1 LKALQIVLMKFAAHI
16 VLFCFLVSPAA
27 SLAQQ
32 ADNHS
37 ISFYKIDNRVK
48 VYVAEKL
55 AYDSNLIDGN
65 PDLATEINI
74 ERHLKK
80 GLNSIKVELYNGSDM
95 NDFIADTSWEIRY
108 EIFNNG
114 ESIDYMHQVSKKG
127 TEGLVFEYKHDI
139 FKK

>member
-1 LKALQIVLMKFAAHI
+1 MKFTTNL
-16 VLFCFLVSPAA
+16 VLFYFLVSPAA
-27 SLAQQ
+27 SQAQS

-48 VYVAEKL
+48 VFLAEEL
-55 AYDSNLIDGN
+55 LYDSDLVDGN
-65 PDLATEINI
+65 PELHIEVNI
-74 ERHLKK
+74 EKYLKK
-80 GLNSIKVELYNGSDM
+80 GLNSIKVKLYNGSDM
-95 NDFIADTSWEIRY
+95 NDFIADTNWEIRY

-114 ESIDYMHQVSKKG
+114 ESIDYLHQLSKNG

>member
-1 LKALQIVLMKFAAHI
+1 MKFAGYI
-16 VLFCFLVSPAA
+16 VLFCFLVSSDA
-27 SLAQQ
+27 SLAQST
-32 ADNHS
+32 DSHS

-48 VYVAEKL
+48 VFLAEEL
-55 AYDSNLIDGN
+55 VYDSDLIDGN
-65 PDLATEINI
+65 PELNIDVNI
-74 ERHLKK
+74 EKYLKK

-95 NDFIADTSWEIRY
+95 NDFIADTNWEIRY

-114 ESIDYMHQVSKKG
+114 ESIDYLHQLSKKG